1 MKPFFKKTLSI
12 IHYQLSIIILLTQ
25 TTFAQLLY
33 DAPTQQLVLEAI
45 DHVYAYEFA
54 EVEPLARQIRAK
66 YPDHPVNPMLK
77 ALQMQ
82 WQYLPVKDNKSLV
95 KPYLKLLDDCLAK
108 ARSLEKNDR
117 TRPESAFFLMAA
129 HGYIALLHN
138 YNGDFMKAVGEGRKA
153 YSYVMDGFKFT
164 EINPEFH
171 FSTGLY
177 NYYVEKYPNEHPIVK
192 PLMIFFRDGNT
203 TKGLQQMETAARKG
217 IFTRTE
223 SAFFLAR
230 IYLKHEQR
238 YDRATALMTTLT
250 QKYPNNPIFLMKHL
264 ESLLLGGRFQEAK
277 PFLDKLERQPLPIFK
292 LATQTFAG
300 LAQEKSLKN
309 DLKANEFYQTALK
322 IPFDDEFT
330 KEYHAFAYAG
340 LARIAAR
347 AGDRKKAVSHYKKML
362 DVAEYEALIKEAK
375 LFLK

>member
-1 MKPFFKKTLSI
+1 
-12 IHYQLSIIILLTQ
+12 
-25 TTFAQLLY
+25 
-33 DAPTQQLVLEAI
+33 
-45 DHVYAYEFA
+45 
-54 EVEPLARQIRAK
+54 
-66 YPDHPVNPMLK
+66 MLK

-82 WQYLPVKDNKSLV
+82 WQYLPVKDNKTMV
-95 KPYLKLLDDCLAK
+95 KPYINLLEDCLVK
-108 ARSLEKNDR
+108 ARPLEKNEK
-117 TRPESAFFLMAA
+117 TRPEAVFFLMAT
-129 HGYIALLHN
+129 HGYIALMHN
-138 YNGDFMKAVGEGRKA
+138 YNGDFMKAAGEGRKA

-177 NYYVEKYPNEHPIVK
+177 NYYVEKYPHEHPIVK
-192 PLMIFFRDGNT
+192 PLMIFFKDGNT
-203 TKGLQQMETAARKG
+203 VAGLQQMEVATRKG

-238 YDRATALMTTLT
+238 YDRATALMATLT
-250 QKYPNNPIFLMKHL
+250 QKYPNNPIFLMKHV
-264 ESLLLGGRFQEAK
+264 ESLCLGLRFQEAA
-277 PFLDKLERQPLPIFK
+277 PLLAKLGKQSSPIFK
-292 LATQTFAG
+292 LATQTFEG
-300 LAQEKSLKN
+300 FVEEKSLKN
-309 DLKANEFYQTALK
+309 DLKASEFYQAALK

-347 AGDRKKAVSHYKKML
+347 AGNRKKAISYYKKMQ
-362 DVAEYEALIKEAK
+362 DVAEYEFLLKEAK